1 MIAAAA
7 AVLLA
12 VSPAADAPP
21 PACDDYGMFC
31 DDAVSSAVLRRFD
44 VPPATTLSKQGYVG
58 IRVFTV
64 DGYGRYMPVVTILSR
79 GGTAPTVETHEPG
92 KSPRQFPAS
101 DATWQAATRLSAVMR
116 AGPGSYVLAD
126 PNDFCMHSWSMAIEV
141 IDAGGVTVRSRDTCA
156 LEQSGLDAQQLSN
169 FAADDIPGC
178 ERLSRDNYQ
187 GIPAWRLRACFTL
200 AASRRGVAAEAV
212 NAFEQSP
219 LGGDEEAGDWLTP
232 DTTLD
237 WPDRGATRG
246 REAVARFW
254 RIVTELDKEQSAS
267 DLGLGRMSAYY
278 LSARAIS
285 DRRVRINGQLQ
296 QDLSS
301 GETVA
306 EFVQEWALGDDGR
319 WRLADWQVG
328 DFARERR

>member
-1 MIAAAA
+1 MIAVAAA
-7 AVLLA
+7 LLLA

-21 PACDDYGMFC
+21 PDCDDYGLFC
-31 DDAVSSAVLRRFD
+31 DNAVEPAVLERFD
-44 VPPATTLSKQGYVG
+44 VPSAKTLSRQSFVG

-64 DGYGRYMPVVTILSR
+64 DGYGRYLPVVAILSR
-79 GGTAPTVETHEPG
+79 AGAAPTVETHDPG
-92 KSPRQFPAS
+92 KPPRELPAS
-101 DATWQAATRLSAVMR
+101 EATWQAATRLSAVMK
-116 AGPGSYVLAD
+116 AGPGSYVLTD
-126 PNDFCMHSWSMAIEV
+126 PNDFCMHYWSMAIEV
-141 IDAGGVTVRSRDTCA
+141 IDADGVTVRSRDTCA

-219 LGGDEEAGDWLTP
+219 MRGDEEAGDWLTP
-232 DTTLD
+232 DVTLD

-254 RIVTELDKEQSAS
+254 RIVTDVDKEQSAS
-267 DLGLGRMSAYY
+267 DLGLGRTSAYY

-285 DRRVRINGQLQ
+285 DRRVRITGQLQ
-296 QDLSS
+296 QDLGS

-306 EFVQEWALGDDGR
+306 GFVQEWALGEDGR
-319 WRLADWQVG
+319 WRLAEWQVA
-328 DFARERR
+328 DFVRERR